1 MSPDDSTPPAGWR
14 KSSRCGSGG
23 ACVEVALRE
32 AAVGM
37 RDSKDPA
44 GLVLVF
50 GADQWRGF
58 LTDLRAGRFDRD
70 GS

>member
-1 MSPDDSTPPAGWR
+1 MSPDDSTPPTGWR
-14 KSSRCGSGG
+14 TSSRCGSGG
-23 ACVEVALRE
+23 ACVEVTLGE

-44 GLVLVF
+44 GSVLVF
-50 GADQWRGF
+50 GAEQWRGF
-58 LTDLRAGRFDRD
+58 LNDLRAGRYDQD